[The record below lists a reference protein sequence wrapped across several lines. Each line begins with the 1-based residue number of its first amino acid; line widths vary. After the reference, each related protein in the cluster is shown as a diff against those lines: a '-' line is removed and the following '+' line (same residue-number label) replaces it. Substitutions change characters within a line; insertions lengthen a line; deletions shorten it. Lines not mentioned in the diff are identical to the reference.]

1 MARRLASV
9 LGAALLA
16 GAAAAQ
22 VEAPPP
28 PPPAPHA
35 EPPPIEPVLELSTS
49 LRALF
54 VSEMQQVDR
63 GFQRVALA
71 LPRGDWAAVEEGARL
86 ILRASILEKPLSDE
100 QREELLRALPEDFL
114 ALDSRFHRSAEKLA
128 SAARARDADLVALHF
143 SRLAEGCVTCHDT
156 YATGRFPG
164 FAPRDL
170 LGEEH

>member
-1 MARRLASV
+1 MARRFSLL

-16 GAAAAQ
+16 AAAAAQ
-22 VEAPPP
+22 EEAQPPTPAAPPP
-28 PPPAPHA
+28 F
-35 EPPPIEPVLELSTS
+35 EPVLELSTS

-63 GFQRVALA
+63 GFQRIALA

-86 ILRASILEKPLSDE
+86 ILRASILEKNLSDE

-128 SAARARDADLVALHF
+128 SAARSRDADLVALHF